1 MEQLTEKE
9 ILEIIERYIM
19 DKKSE
24 KEILEAINKVMQYL
38 EDLEVESD
46 SIDNLL
52 YELRAQLI

>member
-1 MEQLTEKE
+1 ME
-9 ILEIIERYIM
+9 
-19 DKKSE
+19 KKSE

-52 YELRAQLI
+52 YELRDQLI